1 MCRTLIIVALLLAL
15 GNPHTRAGDENVT
28 VTTSRR
34 VHPVLIRNEFGAL
47 LQIVMDVQRGK
58 DLRLQAMHFTLDGT
72 DDVGDLES
80 LSLFATG
87 DKEEF
92 ATALPFGKPIDAAK
106 RLHFAAISCC
116 APERTFSGCPVG

>member
-1 MCRTLIIVALLLAL
+1 MGRTLIVAAIMFAL
-15 GNPHTRAGDENVT
+15 GSPHTYAGGEDVA

-47 LQIVMDVQRGK
+47 LQNVMDVQRGK
-58 DLRLQAMHFTLDGT
+58 DLRLQALHFKLDDT

-87 DKEEF
+87 DKQEF
-92 ATALPFGKPIDAAK
+92 ATAIPFGKP
-106 RLHFAAISCC
+106 
-116 APERTFSGCPVG
+116 